1 MKNACDIHECP
12 SKWEREQETAR
23 RVKADINVNNA
34 IYLSKTNKNI
44 YKLCETKE
52 VFSNY
57 LAEILMS
64 NIRVF
69 SGMLQFNY
77 IWSTRI
83 WKYYPF
89 F

>member
-12 SKWEREQETAR
+12 SKWEREQESAR
-23 RVKADINVNNA
+23 RVKAGINVNNA

-57 LAEILMS
+57 LKLKFD
-64 NIRVF
+64 V
-69 SGMLQFNY
+69 
-77 IWSTRI
+77 
-83 WKYYPF
+83 K
-89 F
+89 

>member
-12 SKWEREQETAR
+12 SKWEREEETAR

-57 LAEILMS
+57 LKLKFD
-64 NIRVF
+64 V
-69 SGMLQFNY
+69 
-77 IWSTRI
+77 
-83 WKYYPF
+83 K
-89 F
+89 